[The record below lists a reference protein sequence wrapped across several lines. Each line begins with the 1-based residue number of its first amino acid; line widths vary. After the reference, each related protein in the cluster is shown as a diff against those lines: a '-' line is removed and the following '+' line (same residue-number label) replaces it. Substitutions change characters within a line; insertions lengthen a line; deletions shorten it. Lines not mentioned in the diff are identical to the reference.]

1 MRTPMADR
9 RRPRGF
15 TLIELI
21 TVIAILGILVT
32 LTVGAVQGVRTYVSR
47 RATQELFAALDA
59 ALQRYYDDWGKY
71 PYNATTGGEDFGN
84 VNADYKPLTGVGQTQ
99 LNAMLYAALNMTLRN
114 GPYFKGSVAQAQLRS
129 GTSGKPYY
137 VFVDGWGRDIRYL
150 PDAISNPPPVAPPVL
165 ESSGADPGDD
175 ADVNNDNMR
184 NRRP

>member
-9 RRPRGF
+9 HRPRGF

-32 LTVGAVQGVRTYVSR
+32 LTVGAVQGVRTHVSR

-129 GTSGKPYY
+129 GALGKPYY

-150 PDAISNPPPVAPPVL
+150 PDATVTAPPIL

-175 ADVNNDNMR
+175 ANPDNDNMR